1 MWLTVDPWRLYKRG
15 LAPQILVRA
24 ALVWCCLLVS
34 VLALLAAS
42 ASANSITIGQLQYLG
57 PDTNPAFKVTLDV
70 AGITA
75 APLGLTNLILTEH
88 SKQES
93 TGPISIPTTTL
104 PLAVLFVGG
113 PPPFRLPV
121 CPCSSISIQLVFT
134 NGSAPVVITLANG
147 QPFTVSPT
155 ETFVLRAAQGRN
167 LQPGASIPIVLT
179 SVPEPSA
186 LILLSSGLGILVMTG
201 RRRERCARK

>member
-1 MWLTVDPWRLYKRG
+1 M
-15 LAPQILVRA
+15 RA

-34 VLALLAAS
+34 VLALLPDS

-57 PDTNPAFKVTLDV
+57 PDTIPEFEVTLDV

-75 APLGLTNLILTEH
+75 TPFGLTNLILTEH

-93 TGPISIPTTTL
+93 TGPISIPTTTR
-104 PLAVLFVGG
+104 PFAVLFVGG
-113 PPPFRLPV
+113 PPPFRLPA
-121 CPCSSISIQLVFT
+121 CPCSSVSIQLVFT
-134 NGSAPVVITLANG
+134 NGSAPVVITLAND
-147 QPFTVSPT
+147 QPFTVSPA

-167 LQPGASIPIVLT
+167 LQPGDSIPIVLT

-186 LILLSSGLGILVMTG
+186 LILLSSGLGILVMTI
-201 RRRERCARK
+201 RRRERRAIK